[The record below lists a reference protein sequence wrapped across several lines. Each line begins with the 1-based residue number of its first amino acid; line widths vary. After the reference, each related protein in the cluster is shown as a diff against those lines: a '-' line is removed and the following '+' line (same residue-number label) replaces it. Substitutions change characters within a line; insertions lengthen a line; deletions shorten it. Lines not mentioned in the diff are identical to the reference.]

1 MVQEKTE
8 TKFGLVALSEASDI
22 PIGVYQRHGLTEVN
36 HTSYG
41 SVIKTPYYDKNRSE
55 IGAKFLLSTDP
66 SDYIWRKDSN
76 PYGCALYGA
85 HELDTA
91 YQKGYVYLAYNE
103 IDCITL
109 WHNDLPAVALPD
121 TATWNEHTIRKYLGD
136 DRIGKVFV
144 LTDAETVINR
154 MKGSAISDKFLL
166 TKRGGTS

>member
-1 MVQEKTE
+1 MVQEKIE
-8 TKFGLVALSEASDI
+8 SKFGLVTLSEATDI
-22 PIGVYQRHGLTEVN
+22 PISVYQRHGFQETN
-36 HTSYG
+36 TSG
-41 SVIKTPYYDKNRSE
+41 GREIKIPYYDQNRSE
-55 IGAKFLLSTDP
+55 TGAKFLISTDP
-66 SDYIWRKDSN
+66 SDFRWRRDSS

-91 YQKGYVYLAYNE
+91 YQKGYVYLASNE

-121 TATWNEHTIRKYLGD
+121 AATWNEHTIRKYLGD